1 MNNPR
6 PYNFYVKNSM
16 FEKERQEHGEEF
28 FRAVIDLVVSQIA
41 PNPLDS
47 YSRDKLT
54 ARIADTYS
62 SEQHLNA
69 IKRKLGLI

>member
-16 FEKERQEHGEEF
+16 FERERQEHGEEF
-28 FRAVIDLVVSQIA
+28 FRAVIDIVVNQIA

-54 ARIADTYS
+54 AKIAGIYNC
-62 SEQHLNA
+62 QKHLNA
-69 IKRKLGLI
+69 IKLELGLV

>member
-6 PYNFYVKNSM
+6 PYNFYVKNGV
-16 FEKERQEHGEEF
+16 FEKERREQGDDF
-28 FRAVIDLVVSQIA
+28 FRAVIDMVVNQIA

-54 ARIADTYS
+54 ARIADIYS
-62 SEQHLNA
+62 SEQRVHA
-69 IKRKLGLI
+69 IKLELGLI